1 MHQQLQ
7 AITGVLAVMLGSG
20 ERQEQDVVTTCKE
33 RMV

>member
-20 ERQEQDVVTTCKE
+20 ERQERDVIPACKE
-33 RMV
+33 HMV